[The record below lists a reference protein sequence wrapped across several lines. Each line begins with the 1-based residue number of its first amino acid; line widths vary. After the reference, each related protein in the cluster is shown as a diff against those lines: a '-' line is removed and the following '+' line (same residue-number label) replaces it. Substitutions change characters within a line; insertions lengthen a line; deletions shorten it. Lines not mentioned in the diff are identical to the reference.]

1 VHHVH
6 RHRARS
12 AFVAFVATA
21 ALAAVAAPAA
31 VAQTFPDVPKSQWAY
46 AAISWVTAQGGAGR
60 KLLDDYS
67 GSVFKP
73 DRPITRS
80 QLAHALVIASGHA
93 DDVVT
98 PIFIADVVPDIT
110 PNYWDIQIAVSL
122 GLMSVSGDSFHP
134 DNPACAWQVDRSVV
148 RMLMLMHPGD
158 DWSMIATLD
167 PKVWQPVPGWRTG
180 APSYLPY
187 EVAARYLGL
196 RYNHSTTTD
205 AQELSPTDPMGRD
218 EVAYIFWKALTIN
231 SWTIAGLANYDT
243 VQLPP
248 LSGRQKQVIAFALK
262 YVGYPYIWGGEYPTP
277 DSPYGHQAH
286 GGFDCSG
293 FDWWVMKIHFGYP
306 IPVSQ
311 RTAAAM
317 AGAAKPRITRSNLK
331 PGDLIFFGPN
341 GPQSAVSTIYHAGLY
356 LGRGWFVH
364 STGSA
369 DGVSISS
376 LNWNDYW
383 KNTFAWG
390 RRLLTKS
397 ELVVP

>member
-1 VHHVH
+1 VQRVR
-6 RHRARS
+6 RHRIRS
-12 AFVAFVATA
+12 VLVAFVATA
-21 ALAAVAAPAA
+21 VLAAVAAPAA
-31 VAQTFPDVPKSQWAY
+31 GAQTYHDVPKSQWAY
-46 AAISWVTAQGGAGR
+46 AAISWVTDQGAAGG
-60 KLLDDYS
+60 KLLDDFA

-73 DRPITRS
+73 DQAITRG
-80 QLAHALVIASGHA
+80 QLAHALVIASGHTA
-93 DDVVT
+93 DVVT
-98 PIFIADVVPDIT
+98 PKFIADVVPDVT
-110 PNYWDIQIAVSL
+110 PYYWDIQIAVSL
-122 GLMSVSGDSFHP
+122 GLMSESGDRFYP
-134 DNPACAWQVDRSVV
+134 DKAAAAWQVDRSVI
-148 RMLMLMHPGD
+148 RMLMLMHPEV
-158 DWSMIATLD
+158 DWGMITALD
-167 PKVWQPVPGWRTG
+167 PKVWQPVPGWKTG

-196 RYNHSTTTD
+196 RYDHSSSTD
-205 AQELSPTDPMGRD
+205 GQELSPTDPMGRD
-218 EVAYIFWKALTIN
+218 EVAYILRKALTVN
-231 SWTIAGLANYDT
+231 SWTIASLANYDS

-248 LSGRQKQVIAFALK
+248 LSDRQKQVIVFALK
-262 YVGYPYIWGGEYPTP
+262 YVGYPYVWGGEYPTP
-277 DSPYGHQAH
+277 NSPYGYQAH

-306 IPVSQ
+306 ISVSQ

-317 AGAAKPRITRSNLK
+317 AGAAKPRITRSSLK

-341 GPQSAVSTIYHAGLY
+341 GPQSGVSTIYHAGLY
-356 LGRGWFVH
+356 LGKGWFIH

-397 ELVVP
+397 ELIVP